1 MGSLVPAKVSSS
13 PARWDRFSL
22 LGDCVGVCI
31 LPVELPGVFGGITV
45 DGDGG
50 ADGRRNG
57 EERGEPKERGDGL
70 YGVVL
75 GVTCELI

>member
-1 MGSLVPAKVSSS
+1 MGSLAPVKTSSS
-13 PARWDRFSL
+13 SARWDRFSL
-22 LGDCVGVCI
+22 LGDCVGVCV
-31 LPVELPGVFGGITV
+31 LLAGLPGVFGRIMV
-45 DGDGG
+45 DGEGG

-75 GVTCELI
+75 GVTCELF